1 MMNISIPKKRKMLE
15 KPKKL
20 GGVFDTSN
28 DGISHLLDQKGIS
41 GQTDDSPID
50 GYRSCLGIE
59 TIGDSNKLDRALKV
73 KDDPLVVAIQC
84 REKGCLLAEEG
95 RMSEALTKW
104 QEGLFFC
111 PSDHLLH
118 ELSAQGFLALDR
130 NLLALKS
137 AVRAV
142 EICPYW
148 TEGLLTLARTQRE
161 IGELETSFETY
172 SRVLQIDMKN
182 IQAIQEVKDL
192 QPLLTQLS
200 TRKEELL
207 SNVLAS
213 SNPDEVEANTCILNL
228 STRFR
233 VG

>member
-1 MMNISIPKKRKMLE
+1 MMNLSIQKKRKILE

-20 GGVFDTSN
+20 GGVFGSTD
-28 DGISHLLDQKGIS
+28 HLLVNEVESYDEDSIMTQAAVADGMDTTAESTSVRSIQKVEY
-41 GQTDDSPID
+41 D
-50 GYRSCLGIE
+50 
-59 TIGDSNKLDRALKV
+59 AKV
-73 KDDPLVVAIQC
+73 IATQC